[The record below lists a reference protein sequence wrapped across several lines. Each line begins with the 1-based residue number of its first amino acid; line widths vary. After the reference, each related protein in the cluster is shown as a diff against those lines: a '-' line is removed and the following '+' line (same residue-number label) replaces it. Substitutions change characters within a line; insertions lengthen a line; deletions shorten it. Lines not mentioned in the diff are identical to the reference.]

1 MGSNHE
7 KRGMGKGVRDKKRR
21 RVWEKRCRKVNGVG
35 KQDADQIEMDQQVGR
50 KRGGRDDKAG
60 LKSDLARQAHW
71 DKPGMTEM
79 PIAPKD
85 MSSTGRPVHPRAF
98 G

>member
-1 MGSNHE
+1 M
-7 KRGMGKGVRDKKRR
+7 RDKKS
-21 RVWEKRCRKVNGVG
+21 RVWEKRWRKVNGVG
-35 KQDADQIEMDQQVGR
+35 KQDADQMDQQVGR
-50 KRGGRDDKAG
+50 KRGGRDEKAG

>member
-1 MGSNHE
+1 M
-7 KRGMGKGVRDKKRR
+7 KMRGTGVRNKKREG
-21 RVWEKRCRKVNGVG
+21 VWGKRWRKVNGVG
-35 KQDADQIEMDQQVGR
+35 KQDADQMDQQVGK

>member
-1 MGSNHE
+1 M
-7 KRGMGKGVRDKKRR
+7 KMRGTGVRNKKREG
-21 RVWEKRCRKVNGVG
+21 VWGKRWRKVNGAG
-35 KQDADQIEMDQQVGR
+35 KQDADQMDQQVGR
-50 KRGGRDDKAG
+50 KRGGRDDKVG

-71 DKPGMTEM
+71 HKPGMTEM